1 MNKWYKV
8 RFNVQNI
15 ITETDKAVLIQMPHS
30 SAYDGFKFWHP
41 AKLIRDVGDQGD
53 AKAFSFTDSFKFKLF
68 KNGQGKYNKCEII
81 ETLYIFFHSFDPGK
95 YNQREIIDQKEITA
109 KDMIEA
115 FR

>member
-1 MNKWYKV
+1 
-8 RFNVQNI
+8 
-15 ITETDKAVLIQMPHS
+15 MPHS

-41 AKLIRDVGDQGD
+41 AKLIRDAGDQGY

-68 KNGQGKYNKCEII
+68 KNGQGKYNKREII
-81 ETLYIFFHSFDPGK
+81 E
-95 YNQREIIDQKEITA
+95 QKEITA